1 MKLRHLLLLAVATAL
16 VAQPS
21 SRPRRMVTPHAHS
34 AEMAI
39 KQAAEQLVF
48 EKKSLERDIEV
59 LRRLR
64 NADAALADA
73 MQPATALQKAYE
85 EVDAAKSLGPEFLV
99 MQGVGRAL
107 EQLES
112 ARRSPGAAD
121 FGRLRSILRDDA
133 VGPAS
138 RVAVRNALRLQDETL
153 AWMRVQELVS
163 VHLRTISEITSE
175 SLRAAQQEPRD

>member
-21 SRPRRMVTPHAHS
+21 SRPRRIMPHANS

-39 KQAAEQLVF
+39 KQAAEQLAT
-48 EKKSLERDIEV
+48 EKKMFERDIEV

-73 MQPATALQKAYE
+73 MQPATAIQKAYE
-85 EVDAAKSLGPEFLV
+85 EVDAAKSLGAEFLV
-99 MQGVGRAL
+99 MQGVSRTLHLL
-107 EQLES
+107 EE

-121 FGRLRSILRDDA
+121 FGRLRSILRDQA
-133 VGPAS
+133 LGPAS
-138 RVAVRNALRLQDETL
+138 RVAVRNALRLQEETL
-153 AWMRVQELVS
+153 AWMRVQELIS

-175 SLRAAQQEPRD
+175 SLRAAQQESRD